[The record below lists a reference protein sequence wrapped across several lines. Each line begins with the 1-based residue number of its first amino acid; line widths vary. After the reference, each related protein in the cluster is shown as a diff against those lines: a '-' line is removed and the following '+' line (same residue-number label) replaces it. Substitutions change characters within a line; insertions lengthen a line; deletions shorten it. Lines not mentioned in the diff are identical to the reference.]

1 MSMVKNIMDKVYK
14 DMDLQPMHTLMEDLL
29 REYSSKLWREVE
41 RIRESME
48 DDDILYLATIDEL
61 PTIDLA
67 STTEAE
73 DITFKVSSNSFAFC
87 VKGSTTEAVARVRS
101 EYPGMQFSLLQLTEK
116 RVRAVVERNSNG
128 IYSIYSD
135 DDTIEFTVTG
145 TGKTIEEAK
154 DCFSDGYLDIVF
166 AMNSEQKLFT
176 NCVFEFVEG

>member
-1 MSMVKNIMDKVYK
+1 MSMVKNIMDEVYK

-73 DITFKVSSNSFAFC
+73 DITFKVSSNSFVFC

-101 EYPGMQFSLLQLTEK
+101 EYPGMQFSLL
-116 RVRAVVERNSNG
+116 
-128 IYSIYSD
+128 
-135 DDTIEFTVTG
+135 
-145 TGKTIEEAK
+145 
-154 DCFSDGYLDIVF
+154 
-166 AMNSEQKLFT
+166 
-176 NCVFEFVEG
+176 